1 MRILNLY
8 IYIKEQSLCRH
19 FYPGSDVLNVA
30 AHIKNWKYWMEIA
43 RILFNSGRFCR
54 YVTML
59 LSVKNGDRI
68 GFCELSKAGL
78 RLSCF
83 LLFFSSW
90 RWGSREKKR
99 ERDGVFYTG
108 RYLKILFFPLEIAAT
123 WCCSRSG
130 KEAAAVRTAP
140 LHKRRTHCC
149 RPAAW
154 RHSKAWTRVKGL
166 PKRLTSE
173 YLPGPSNYLLVYS
186 LPKRNNGPYLLGRQD
201 TPSGTGIIYTY
212 LVCPE
217 CSCM

>member
-1 MRILNLY
+1 MCSTWLRTLKIGN
-8 IYIKEQSLCRH
+8 I
-19 FYPGSDVLNVA
+19 G
-30 AHIKNWKYWMEIA
+30 WK
-43 RILFNSGRFCR
+43 LH
-54 YVTML
+54 
-59 LSVKNGDRI
+59 
-68 GFCELSKAGL
+68 GFCSIQVGSADTLQCCSAWRTATESGSVNFQRQAYAFLAF
-78 RLSCF
+78 CF
-83 LLFFSSW
+83 FFLADAE
-90 RWGSREKKR
+90 GVEKKRER

-173 YLPGPSNYLLVYS
+173 YLPGPSNCLLVYS

>member
-19 FYPGSDVLNVA
+19 FYPESDVLNVA

-99 ERDGVFYTG
+99 ERE
-108 RYLKILFFPLEIAAT
+108 RWCILHRQISENLILPT
-123 WCCSRSG
+123 WNSC
-130 KEAAAVRTAP
+130 
-140 LHKRRTHCC
+140 
-149 RPAAW
+149 
-154 RHSKAWTRVKGL
+154 
-166 PKRLTSE
+166 
-173 YLPGPSNYLLVYS
+173 
-186 LPKRNNGPYLLGRQD
+186 
-201 TPSGTGIIYTY
+201 Y
-212 LVCPE
+212 LVLLSVGKGS
-217 CSCM
+217 CSCAHSPASQAANSLLQARRLAAQQGLNSR